1 MSRSCDHCEETPWK
15 ESPSLVGIEPLLQFA
30 MDWFR
35 QLGAHSV
42 VKSVTLTFE
51 RLITEIEYRVGLLLL
66 LGAYG
71 LR

>member
-1 MSRSCDHCEETPWK
+1 
-15 ESPSLVGIEPLLQFA
+15 
-30 MDWFR
+30 MDWFQ

-51 RLITEIEYRVGLLLL
+51 RLITKIEYRVGLLLL